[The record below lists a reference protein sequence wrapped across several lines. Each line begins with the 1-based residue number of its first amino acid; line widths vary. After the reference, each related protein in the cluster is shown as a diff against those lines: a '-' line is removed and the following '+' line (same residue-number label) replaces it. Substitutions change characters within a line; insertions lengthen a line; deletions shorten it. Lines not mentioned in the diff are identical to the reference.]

1 MASGLVQVQLTGGQP
16 VLRGGEALLA
26 ESSRIEGWRNLSD
39 REALV
44 FWILRDDAA
53 RPIEID

>member
-1 MASGLVQVQLTGGQP
+1 VASGLVQVQLTTGQP

-44 FWILRDDAA
+44 FWILRD
-53 RPIEID
+53 